1 MRLMGVFASL
11 VIIGLLS
18 ACSSAEDDAAR
29 AQEEVAQ
36 ERLKLVEDYRECV
49 DDAHGDAEEIE
60 ACDSYLKA
68 AEALK

>member
-1 MRLMGVFASL
+1 MRLTVIVASL
-11 VIIGLLS
+11 AILGLLG

-36 ERLKLVEDYRECV
+36 ERLKLVEQYQDCV
-49 DDAHGDAEEIE
+49 DDADGDAEELE
-60 ACDSYLKA
+60 SCDSYLKA